1 MKSHTPLAKFIHW
14 SFSILYA
21 YGIFKQVGDLSELED
36 PALLNFEILFA
47 VAFLVIVFIRYFYMK
62 DTETLLGAN
71 IEIRKGHLF
80 IAKLP
85 EDSEEGPHGSR
96 RGIGMP
102 QSRGVEFPLQA
113 QGRSERPLN
122 STPENTAGEPARN
135 SDLSLPAVTRTGGLP
150 ARLMLPAFTTAQ
162 DCRICESLRSASS
175 SAVVICTE
183 IPWGR
188 HSFRGLASLPVT
200 DTLLPES
207 TVPGKTA

>member
-80 IAKLP
+80 IAKSVHKL
-85 EDSEEGPHGSR
+85 
-96 RGIGMP
+96 
-102 QSRGVEFPLQA
+102 VYFTL
-113 QGRSERPLN
+113 
-122 STPENTAGEPARN
+122 
-135 SDLSLPAVTRTGGLP
+135 V
-150 ARLMLPAFTTAQ
+150 MLPLTGLLIAGLFSIGAGGIELAIGLHEFSAFLSYVLIAVHVGASFYSKLKGEGIWNAMTPFWKEKEKKKPKLISYLEKTE
-162 DCRICESLRSASS
+162 DKVYETIEKTLR
-175 SAVVICTE
+175 
-183 IPWGR
+183 
-188 HSFRGLASLPVT
+188 L
-200 DTLLPES
+200 
-207 TVPGKTA
+207 

>member
-80 IAKLP
+80 IAKSVHKL
-85 EDSEEGPHGSR
+85 
-96 RGIGMP
+96 
-102 QSRGVEFPLQA
+102 VYFTL
-113 QGRSERPLN
+113 
-122 STPENTAGEPARN
+122 
-135 SDLSLPAVTRTGGLP
+135 V
-150 ARLMLPAFTTAQ
+150 MLPLSGLLIAGLFSIGAGGIELAIVLHEFSAFLSYVLIAVHVGASFYSKLKGEGIWNAMTPFWKEKEKN
-162 DCRICESLRSASS
+162 ESKLISYLEKTEDKVYETIEKTLR
-175 SAVVICTE
+175 
-183 IPWGR
+183 
-188 HSFRGLASLPVT
+188 L
-200 DTLLPES
+200 
-207 TVPGKTA
+207 